1 MLAVLLGSAG
11 VGLMGLYQSIMG
23 TVSTLSGCGMDT
35 SGVRQIAAS
44 QGDRNVLGLVRRAL
58 LWSNLLLGGLG
69 MVLLWLAREPIAELV
84 FHDVA
89 HASEVGWLGI
99 GVFLSLVAASQIAIL
114 QGLRRISDVAL
125 VNILG
130 AVVGA
135 VAGVSIVFWLGQDGV
150 HWFVIFTPMASVVFS
165 FWYASRL
172 PKISVIHDWVVLRQ
186 QWKSML
192 SLGVPIMA
200 AALMTLVTQLVA
212 RSLVMRDFG
221 LDASGYF
228 QAAWAISMTYISFV
242 LGAMGADYLPRLTEA
257 IHDHGR
263 ARRLVNEQIEMALL
277 MTAPVLL
284 AMLSL
289 APWLIE
295 LLYANSFAPAAE
307 ILRWQVMGDIFK
319 VMGWPI
325 GFIVLALGRGDLF
338 IATQFNWNIIYLL
351 CIWFGMESM
360 GLLVVGVGFFVAYIF
375 QVGLVRL
382 IVGRLIAF
390 TSLPRN
396 LVLFA
401 ALLTAAGFVLI
412 TSERG
417 LWYSL
422 PSGGLLTLLFGGY
435 SVWRLNQLLG
445 LFTDVSAFIKRV
457 RNK

>member
-23 TVSTLSGCGMDT
+23 TASTLAGCGMDT

-44 QGDRNVLGLVRRAL
+44 QGDQNLLGLVRRAL

-69 MVLLWLAREPIAELV
+69 MALLWLAREPVAELV
-84 FHDVA
+84 FQDTA
-89 HASEVGWLGI
+89 HSFEVGWLGI

-114 QGLRRISDVAL
+114 QGLRRIGDVAL

-135 VAGVSIVFWLGQDGV
+135 IAGISIVWWLGQDGV
-150 HWFVIFTPMASVVFS
+150 HWFVIFTPVASVVFS
-165 FWYASRL
+165 SWYASRL
-172 PKISVIHDWVVLRQ
+172 PKTPEIQDWAALRQ

-192 SLGVPIMA
+192 SLGIPLMA

-212 RSLVMRDFG
+212 RSLVMRGFG

-228 QAAWAISMTYISFV
+228 QAAWAISMTYIGFV
-242 LGAMGADYLPRLTEA
+242 LGAMGTDYLPRLTEA
-257 IHDHGR
+257 IHDNGR
-263 ARRLVNEQIEMALL
+263 ARQLVNEQIEMALL
-277 MTAPVLL
+277 MTAPILL

-295 LLYANSFAPAAE
+295 LLYAKSFAPATE

-325 GFIVLALGRGDLF
+325 GFVVLAQGRGGLF

-351 CIWFGMESM
+351 CLWFGMESM

-382 IVGRLIAF
+382 IVGRLIGF
-390 TSLPRN
+390 TSQPGN
-396 LVLFA
+396 LVVFA
-401 ALLTAAGFVLI
+401 ALLAAAGFVLI

-422 PSGGLLTLLFGGY
+422 PSGVLLTLCFGGY
-435 SVWRLNQLLG
+435 SVWRLNRLLD
-445 LFTDVSAFIKRV
+445 LFTDVSAFIQRV